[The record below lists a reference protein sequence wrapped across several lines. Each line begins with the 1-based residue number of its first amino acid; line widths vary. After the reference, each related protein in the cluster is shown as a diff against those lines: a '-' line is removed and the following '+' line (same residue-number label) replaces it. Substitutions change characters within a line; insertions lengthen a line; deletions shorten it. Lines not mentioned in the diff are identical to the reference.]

1 MKRILVSQNER
12 NNGTD
17 YLIENGIVIN
27 DEDKIVYYGRIFSK
41 TDDWEEVYKD
51 DFLEVRQQENQLLIK
66 SFYNDKD
73 VAGRIIYYMYLIEE
87 KDSIETILDYL
98 EKDSQLINR
107 TFDRER
113 VQKIIEQIKN
123 NEDLKKNLI
132 KYITIAVGALALIY
146 LLTRIKL

>member
-41 TDDWEEVYKD
+41 TDNWEEVYKD

-132 KYITIAVGALALIY
+132 KYIAIAVGALALIY